1 MILTEVFL
9 PHLIKCDLQS
19 EDKDE
24 LFEELVDYY
33 CSATHSTGRED
44 ILRALRERE
53 AKMSTGI
60 EHGIAIPH
68 SRTDSVDRIVG
79 VLGLSKKAI
88 EYDSLDGKPV
98 HIVMMILTPTLEAER
113 YLHVL
118 KRMAE
123 VLHAPQFTVELCAA
137 QNADAVFRVLKK
149 YENEIE
155 VPEIEK

>member
-1 MILTEVFL
+1 MVLTEVFL
-9 PHLIKCDLQS
+9 PHLIKCDLQA

-24 LFEELVDYY
+24 LFEELVDHY
-33 CSATHSTGRED
+33 CSATHSGGRED

-68 SRTDSVDRIVG
+68 SRTDSVSRIVG
-79 VLGLSKKAI
+79 VLGLSQKGI
-88 EYDSLDGKPV
+88 DYDSLDGKPV

-123 VLHAPQFTVELCAA
+123 VLHTPQFVADLCEART
-137 QNADAVFRVLKK
+137 ADAAFRILKK
-149 YENEIE
+149 YESEIKVAE
-155 VPEIEK
+155 TEK